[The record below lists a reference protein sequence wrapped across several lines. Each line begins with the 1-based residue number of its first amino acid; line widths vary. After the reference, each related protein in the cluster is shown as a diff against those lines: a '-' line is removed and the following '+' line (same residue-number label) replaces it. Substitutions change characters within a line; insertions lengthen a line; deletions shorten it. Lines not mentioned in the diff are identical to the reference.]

1 MTFWFIYTLVLR
13 VYSQSVILAGTSKI
27 YLTMVMLERW
37 IQHSL
42 ETRTE
47 TVRNYFSRSSSLI
60 RIDNRITCKS
70 SKSVKYNSQTAHNA
84 LVQTPRFQIWLVDGH
99 HTFKSNSDWLGFL
112 TNHVQASS
120 VTFCRFVDFNE
131 YLEFRWNLDWLE
143 GLHKSVIWYIS
154 VLILNRPFQIN

>member
-84 LVQTPRFQIWLVDGH
+84 LVQTPRFQIWLVEGH
-99 HTFKSNSDWLGFL
+99 HPFKSNSDWL
-112 TNHVQASS
+112 TNQVHVLLSVDSS
-120 VTFCRFVDFNE
+120 ISTNIWNFGEISTGLRAYINRWFGTYRF
-131 YLEFRWNLDWLE
+131 
-143 GLHKSVIWYIS
+143 
-154 VLILNRPFQIN
+154 